1 MNYKC
6 TKFQWVWVIL
16 GKYLKKLE
24 TVYVAKL
31 YMYFFLVEILVI
43 NTLVLGI
50 YQAPYGLRT
59 ESVLKYNMHAY
70 K

>member
-1 MNYKC
+1 
-6 TKFQWVWVIL
+6 
-16 GKYLKKLE
+16 
-24 TVYVAKL
+24 
-31 YMYFFLVEILVI
+31 MYFFLVEILVI

-50 YQAPYGLRT
+50 YQAVYGLRT

>member
-1 MNYKC
+1 
-6 TKFQWVWVIL
+6 
-16 GKYLKKLE
+16 
-24 TVYVAKL
+24 
-31 YMYFFLVEILVI
+31 MYFFLVEILVI
-43 NTLVLGI
+43 YTLVVGI